1 MPLVVKDRVLQTTS
15 TVGTGPVTLTGTVS
29 GFQSFSVI
37 GNGNTTYYTIAG
49 SNQWEVGIGT
59 YTAAGP
65 TLTRDTILE
74 SSNGGAIVNFN
85 AGVKN
90 VFVTY
95 PAEKSVYVDGTSIV
109 SESGA
114 TLSVANGGT
123 GATSASG
130 ARTNLGLGTAAVL
143 DAGVANGV
151 ATLDASGK
159 VPTSQIPNDINIAG
173 YPVVISDIQQK
184 DVLMFGVN
192 QWNNV
197 PQTEITDGGNY

>member
-15 TVGTGPVTLTGTVS
+15 TVGIGPVTLIGTVS

-37 GNGNTTYYTIAG
+37 GDGNTTYYTITG

-59 YTAAGP
+59 YTAAGSI
-65 TLTRDTILE
+65 LSRDTVLE
-74 SSNGGAIVNFN
+74 SSSGGGLVNFN
-85 AGVKN
+85 SGVKN

-143 DAGVANGV
+143 NAGVADGV
-151 ATLDASGK
+151 ATLDSSGK
-159 VPTSQIPNDINIAG
+159 VPTSQIPDNINIAG
-173 YPVVISDIQQK
+173 YPVVVSSIQQK